1 MGIMSFLRN
10 RAGVILIVAIGF
22 AIVSFLIS
30 DAVQFGG
37 PLLGNT
43 NEVGTID
50 GETISYEEFN
60 NRVEQNANNLKQ
72 QTGQGTLNAQMNAY
86 VIENAW
92 NQAVSEILMGKEFKR
107 LGLDVSKN
115 ELNDMITGKNPHP
128 QVAQSFGDPATGEIN
143 RSQLNAFLANLDTQD
158 PSSPVRQQWGSFLL
172 SIKQDR
178 LAQKYNNLIQNSL
191 YVTSLEAQEE
201 HAHRNKLASFRY
213 VTLPYSSIPDAQVK
227 LTDQD
232 YSDYYNE
239 NKFRFNNPEESRTFE
254 YVVFDAKPSKE
265 DSTEVKTR
273 IDKIAADFRTTK
285 NDSLFVSINADT
297 KLPISYVK
305 RGQLDPALDSLVF
318 NAATGTVV
326 GPVFTGDAY
335 KVAKVL
341 DSRIGPDSVKA
352 SHILINP
359 ATEGGMDKAKVKAD
373 SIANLVRKGASF
385 AELASKFGS
394 DATKDKGGDL
404 GTFSRGAMVPVFE
417 EAVFNGKTGEI
428 KVINTQF
435 GVHVVRI
442 DNQQGAS
449 KVVKA
454 AVVDKALASSNKTQQ
469 EAYSKATTFLSNAG
483 SSKEF
488 DEQISKAKLNKLVA
502 ENVTAN
508 QGFVAGLDNPREVI
522 RWAFSADE
530 ETVADK
536 VFEVGNQFIVAKLTD
551 IREKGPLPLEKVKK
565 QIEPLVRN
573 HVKGRML
580 AERFKG
586 ATSID
591 ALAQK
596 LKVSPVPAQNIVFAN
611 PILPGVGQENKVVG
625 AVFGSQPGK
634 LSEPVI
640 GEQGVYAFV
649 VDGFTNPAP
658 LTNVFKQK
666 EQIVQS
672 LQQRASGE
680 AYRVLRD
687 KAKIE
692 DNRVLF
698 F

>member
-1 MGIMSFLRN
+1 MSFLRN
-10 RAGVILIVAIGF
+10 RAGVILIVAIGL

-37 PLLGNT
+37 PLMGRSND
-43 NEVGTID
+43 VGSID

-60 NRVEQNANNLKQ
+60 SRVEQNANNLKQ
-72 QTGQGTLNAQMNAY
+72 QTGQGTLNPQMNAY
-86 VIENAW
+86 VIENSW
-92 NQAVSEILMGKEFKR
+92 NQAISEVLMGKEFER
-107 LGLDVSKN
+107 LGLAVSKN

-128 QVAQSFGDPATGEIN
+128 QVVQSFGDPATGEIN
-143 RSQLNAFLANLDTQD
+143 RSQLNAFLGQLDTQD

-172 SIKQDR
+172 AIKQDR
-178 LAQKYNNLIQNSL
+178 MAQKYNNLIRNSL
-191 YVTSLEAQEE
+191 YVTSLEAKDEYE
-201 HAHRNKLASFRY
+201 SRNKLASFRY

-227 LTDQD
+227 LTDED
-232 YSDYYNE
+232 YKEFYNQ
-239 NKFRFNNPEESRTFE
+239 NKYRFNNPEESRTFE

-265 DSTEVKTR
+265 DSIEVKNR
-273 IDKIAADFRTTK
+273 INKIAADFKVAK

-297 KLPISYVK
+297 KVPVSYVK
-305 RGQLDPALDSLVF
+305 KGQLDPALDSLVF
-318 NAATGTVV
+318 NAAEGTVV
-326 GPVFTGDAY
+326 GPVFTGDAF

-341 DSRIGPDSVKA
+341 DSRAGPDSVKA

-359 ATEGGMDKAKVKAD
+359 ATEGGMDKAKAKAD
-373 SIANLVRKGASF
+373 SIANLIRNGSSF

-404 GTFSRGAMVPVFE
+404 GTFARGAMVPAFE
-417 EAVFNGKTGEI
+417 EAVFNGKIGDI

-442 DNQQGAS
+442 DNQKGS
-449 KVVKA
+449 SRVVKVG
-454 AVVDKALASSNKTQQ
+454 VVDKVLASSSKTQS

-483 SSKEF
+483 SGKEF
-488 DEQISKAKLNKLVA
+488 DAAIEKSKLNKLLA

-508 QGFVAGLDNPREVI
+508 QGFLAGLENPREVI
-522 RWAFSADE
+522 RWAFEAE
-530 ETVADK
+530 EGDVSDK
-536 VFEVGNQFIVAKLTD
+536 VFEVGNQFIVTRLTD

-565 QIEPLVRN
+565 QIEPMVRN
-573 HVKGRML
+573 FVKGRML

-586 ATSID
+586 AASID

-611 PILPGVGQENKVVG
+611 PIIPGVGQENKVVG

-634 LSEPVI
+634 LSQPII
-640 GEQGVYAFV
+640 GEAGVYAFV

-666 EQIVQS
+666 EQVLQG

-680 AYRVLRD
+680 AFRVLRD

-692 DNRVLF
+692 DNRVRF
-698 F
+698 Y

>member
-1 MGIMSFLRN
+1 MSFLRN
-10 RAGVILIVAIGF
+10 RAGVILIVAIGL

-37 PLLGNT
+37 PLMGRSND
-43 NEVGTID
+43 VGSID

-60 NRVEQNANNLKQ
+60 SRVEQNANNLKQ
-72 QTGQGTLNAQMNAY
+72 QTGQGTLNPQMNAY
-86 VIENAW
+86 VIENSW
-92 NQAVSEILMGKEFKR
+92 NQAISEVLMSKEFER
-107 LGLDVSKN
+107 LGLAVSKN

-128 QVAQSFGDPATGEIN
+128 QVVQSFGDPATGEIN
-143 RSQLNAFLANLDTQD
+143 RSQLNAFLGQLDTQD

-172 SIKQDR
+172 AIKQDR
-178 LAQKYNNLIQNSL
+178 MAQKYNNLIRNSL
-191 YVTSLEAQEE
+191 YVTSLEAKDEYE
-201 HAHRNKLASFRY
+201 SRNKLASFRY

-227 LTDQD
+227 LTDED
-232 YSDYYNE
+232 YKEFYNQ
-239 NKFRFNNPEESRTFE
+239 NKYRFNNPEESRTFE

-265 DSTEVKTR
+265 DSIEVKNR
-273 IDKIAADFRTTK
+273 INKIAADFKAAK

-297 KLPISYVK
+297 KVPVSYVK
-305 RGQLDPALDSLVF
+305 KGQLDPALDSLVF
-318 NAATGTVV
+318 SAAEGTVV
-326 GPVFTGDAY
+326 GPVFTGDAF

-341 DSRIGPDSVKA
+341 DSRVGPDSVKA

-359 ATEGGMDKAKVKAD
+359 ATEGGMDKAKAKAD
-373 SIANLVRKGASF
+373 SIANLVRNGSSF

-404 GTFSRGAMVPVFE
+404 GTFARGAMVPAFE
-417 EAVFNGKTGEI
+417 EAVFNGKTGDI

-442 DNQQGAS
+442 DNQKGS
-449 KVVKA
+449 SRVVKVD
-454 AVVDKALASSNKTQQ
+454 VVDKVLASSSKTQS

-483 SSKEF
+483 SGKEF
-488 DEQISKAKLNKLVA
+488 DAAIEKSKLNKLLA

-508 QGFVAGLDNPREVI
+508 QGFLAGLENPREVI
-522 RWAFSADE
+522 RWAFEAE
-530 ETVADK
+530 EGDVSDK
-536 VFEVGNQFIVAKLTD
+536 VFEVGNQFIVTRLTD

-565 QIEPLVRN
+565 QIEPMVRN
-573 HVKGRML
+573 FVKGRTL

-586 ATSID
+586 AASID

-611 PILPGVGQENKVVG
+611 PIIPGVGQENKVVG

-634 LSEPVI
+634 LSQPII
-640 GEQGVYAFV
+640 GEAGVYAFV

-666 EQIVQS
+666 EQVLQG

-680 AYRVLRD
+680 AFRVLRD

-692 DNRVLF
+692 DNRVRF
-698 F
+698 Y

>member
-1 MGIMSFLRN
+1 MSFLRN
-10 RAGVILIVAIGF
+10 RAGVILIVAIGL

-37 PLLGNT
+37 PLMGRSND
-43 NEVGTID
+43 VGSID

-60 NRVEQNANNLKQ
+60 SRVEQNANNLKQ
-72 QTGQGTLNAQMNAY
+72 QTGQGTLNPQMNAY
-86 VIENAW
+86 VIENSW
-92 NQAVSEILMGKEFKR
+92 NQAISEVLMSKEFER
-107 LGLDVSKN
+107 LGLAVSKN

-128 QVAQSFGDPATGEIN
+128 QVVQSFGDPATGEIN
-143 RSQLNAFLANLDTQD
+143 RSQLNAFLGQLDTQD

-172 SIKQDR
+172 AIKQDR
-178 LAQKYNNLIQNSL
+178 MAQKYNNLIRNSL
-191 YVTSLEAQEE
+191 YVTSLEAKDEYE
-201 HAHRNKLASFRY
+201 SRNKLASFRY

-227 LTDQD
+227 LTDED
-232 YSDYYNE
+232 YKEFYNQ
-239 NKFRFNNPEESRTFE
+239 NKYRFNNPEESRTFE

-265 DSTEVKTR
+265 DSIEVKNR
-273 IDKIAADFRTTK
+273 INKIAADFKAAK

-297 KLPISYVK
+297 KVPVSYVK
-305 RGQLDPALDSLVF
+305 KGQLDPALDSLVF
-318 NAATGTVV
+318 NAAEGTVV
-326 GPVFTGDAY
+326 GPVFTGDAF

-341 DSRIGPDSVKA
+341 DSRVGPDSVKA

-359 ATEGGMDKAKVKAD
+359 ATEGGMDKAKAKAD
-373 SIANLVRKGASF
+373 SIANLVRNGSSF

-404 GTFSRGAMVPVFE
+404 GTFARGAMVPAFE
-417 EAVFNGKTGEI
+417 EAVFNGKTGDI

-442 DNQQGAS
+442 DNQKGS
-449 KVVKA
+449 SRVVKVG
-454 AVVDKALASSNKTQQ
+454 VVDKVLASSSKTQS

-483 SSKEF
+483 SGKEF
-488 DEQISKAKLNKLVA
+488 DAAIEKSKLNKLLA

-508 QGFVAGLDNPREVI
+508 QGFLAGLENPREVI
-522 RWAFSADE
+522 RWAFEAE
-530 ETVADK
+530 EGDVSDK
-536 VFEVGNQFIVAKLTD
+536 VFEVGNQFIVTRLTD

-565 QIEPLVRN
+565 QIEPMVRN
-573 HVKGRML
+573 FVKGRML

-586 ATSID
+586 AASID

-611 PILPGVGQENKVVG
+611 PIIPGVGQENKVVG

-634 LSEPVI
+634 LSQPII
-640 GEQGVYAFV
+640 GEAGVYAFV

-666 EQIVQS
+666 EQVLQG

-680 AYRVLRD
+680 AFRVLRD

-692 DNRVLF
+692 DNRVRF
-698 F
+698 Y